1 MHFITGLL
9 LTEADWGMEIKV
21 STVFLWIK
29 GFAKLISS
37 IQNITLLCNFW
48 TASLKRLQLSSICAF
63 ILWHKS
69 PMVEVCKGLVPD
81 FVNTVQSTS

>member
-9 LTEADWGMEIKV
+9 LTKADWGMEIKV

-29 GFAKLISS
+29 EFAKLISS

-48 TASLKRLQLSSICAF
+48 TASLKTFTTRVHMCF
-63 ILWHKS
+63 H
-69 PMVEVCKGLVPD
+69 
-81 FVNTVQSTS
+81 FVAQVTNGRSM